1 MKPVRGLVAS
11 LVFMGV
17 LVGLALSGFVA
28 GVRPVLG
35 LDLEGGVRVVLT
47 APSGTDREVME
58 RALENIRSRIDALGV
73 AEPELFVTGNN
84 IEAQI
89 PGLARGTITER
100 DGQFCVIS
108 SADKNL
114 GCKDSREEAEALV
127 QATGQERLIELIGT
141 TARLEQRQVLE
152 EIPGPQP
159 GEEPIKQWEELPV
172 TCAGEAE
179 KLSPECSFSELSKK
193 EVVYLGCGTAAS
205 ACEPG
210 TPEANTKFRLGPV
223 EITGDAIQKATA
235 VFQSSAQTG
244 GTPGWSISFALTKDG
259 SAKFG
264 EVTRKLVEEQLA
276 IILDQQVI
284 SAPRVVSAITGGSGE
299 ITGSFTEQEA
309 KDLATVLNAGAL
321 PVQLTKSQVE
331 TVSAT
336 LGKESLNQGLIAGI
350 AGLVLLAAY
359 LAFYYRLLGIVTWFG
374 MAIWGIL
381 SLGLI
386 SFLGRVAG
394 YSLTLAGVAGL
405 IVSLGV
411 TADSYIVFYERL
423 KDEVRRGRSVRSA
436 VVPAFSHAW
445 GTIIA
450 ADIVTILAAAVL
462 YLVAISSVRGF
473 ALTLGLAT
481 GLDMLVV
488 YFFKRPLVFLLV
500 RSERLTNMRGF
511 GLTSGVAAAPVKA
524 GTAVPEASA

>member
-1 MKPVRGLVAS
+1 MKPARGLIAS
-11 LVFMGV
+11 LVFMGI
-17 LVGLALSGFVA
+17 LVGLAVGGFVA

-47 APSGTDREVME
+47 APSGTPRDVME

-73 AEPELFVTGNN
+73 AEPELFVTGTN

-100 DGQFCVIS
+100 EGQFCVIS
-108 SADKNL
+108 SAEKNL

-152 EIPGPQP
+152 EIPGPQE
-159 GEEPIKQWEELPV
+159 GEEPSKQWDDLPV

-179 KLSPECSFSELSKK
+179 KLTPACSFSALSKK
-193 EVVYLGCGTAAS
+193 EVAYLGCGTAAS

-235 VFQSSAQTG
+235 VFQGAQTG
-244 GTPGWSISFALTKDG
+244 GPTGWSISFALTKDG
-259 SAKFG
+259 SAEFG
-264 EVTRKLVEEQLA
+264 EVTRKLVGEQLA

-284 SAPRVVSAITGGSGE
+284 SAPRVESAITGGSGE
-299 ITGSFTEQEA
+299 ITGSFSEQEA

-336 LGKESLNQGLIAGI
+336 LGKESLDQGLIAGI
-350 AGLVLLAAY
+350 AGLVLLALY
-359 LAFYYRLLGIVTWFG
+359 LAFYYRLLGVVTWFG
-374 MAIWGIL
+374 MAIWAVL

-462 YLVAISSVRGF
+462 YVMAISSVRGF

-488 YFFKRPLVFLLV
+488 YFFKRPLVFLLA
-500 RSERLTNMRGF
+500 RSERLTNLRGF
-511 GLTSGVAAAPVKA
+511 GLTSGVAAAPAKT
-524 GTAVPEASA
+524 GPAVPEASG